1 MPIIKATP
9 ADAGCYVEG
18 HWGQYAVAH
27 MVQRAEE
34 YGYAS
39 DRTASLKE
47 RAHREDIADLAAR
60 KLATMGPSGAPSLTD
75 DEHEAL
81 SDASD
86 SVEAWLNDNVAPDGY
101 AFGWLDGEF
110 YLWSDEQWEDPYA

>member
-9 ADAGCYVEG
+9 ADAGCYVDG
-18 HWGQYAVAH
+18 HWGRYAVAH
-27 MVQRAEE
+27 MVNRAEE
-34 YGYAS
+34 YGYADAEVTGLA
-39 DRTASLKE
+39 DRHMAS
-47 RAHREDIADLAAR
+47 
-60 KLATMGPSGAPSLTD
+60 MGPSGTDGLTD

-110 YLWSDEQWEDPYA
+110 YLWSDEQWEDPYS